1 LSDVPDAA
9 ISQEVAALLERSRE
23 YGFLGPQPI
32 ARQVEHA
39 LDFWRAIVASGLA
52 PSVRLLDLGSG
63 GGLPG
68 LVLLEKLP
76 TVPIVLLDSSQRR
89 TGFLSE
95 AVAELGVEDR
105 VQVLCGRAEELG
117 HDPSLRAHFDLV
129 VSRSFGSPAVVA
141 ECASPF
147 LVSGGHLVVSEPP
160 EGLVSDRWPEA
171 GTRLTG
177 LGPVSEVVTGSRFA
191 VLSQREPCPDRLA
204 RRVGVPTKK
213 PLF

>member
-1 LSDVPDAA
+1 VPDAA
-9 ISQEVAALLERSRE
+9 ISDEVAALLEQSRE
-23 YGFLGPQPI
+23 FGFLGPQPV

-39 LDFWRAIVASGLA
+39 LDFWRAIVASGLT
-52 PSVRLLDLGSG
+52 PKSRLLDLGSG

-68 LVLLEKLP
+68 LVLLEKFENIPL
-76 TVPIVLLDSSQRR
+76 VLLDSSQRR

-95 AVAELGVEDR
+95 AVATLGVAGR

-117 HDPSLRAHFDLV
+117 HDPSLRSSFDLV
-129 VSRSFGSPAVVA
+129 VSRSFGPPAVVA

-147 LVSGGHLVVSEPP
+147 LLPGGQLVVSEPP
-160 EGLVSDRWPEA
+160 EGEVTDRWPEV
-171 GTRLTG
+171 GTRRTG
-177 LGPVSEVVTGSRFA
+177 LGPVREVVSGSRFA
-191 VLSQREPCPDRLA
+191 VLSQTELCPERFA